1 MLLSCLYLAEGRHIC
16 LRDLI
21 QMRNIGTIME
31 LLLFFLDELKKEIKK
46 VALLTRTIPNRG
58 RFYG

>member
-1 MLLSCLYLAEGRHIC
+1 
-16 LRDLI
+16 
-21 QMRNIGTIME
+21 ME